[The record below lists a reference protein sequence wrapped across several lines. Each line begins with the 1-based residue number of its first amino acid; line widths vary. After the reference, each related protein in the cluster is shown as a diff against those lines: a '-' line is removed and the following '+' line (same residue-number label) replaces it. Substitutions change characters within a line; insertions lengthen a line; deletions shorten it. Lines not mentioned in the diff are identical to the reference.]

1 MNSLENLE
9 AKLNNKFNEINNS
22 QADIDEKDRDYRDL
36 NEMIDLEIEQL
47 GKIERNR
54 FYYPSISIPEYL
66 VYDAKEKKILALN
79 VNDKKDGYV
88 VTLFDVDHLLE
99 IEKSDYLPV

>member
-22 QADIDEKDRDYRDL
+22 QADINKENRDYSDL
-36 NEMIDLEIEQL
+36 FEMIDLEIERL
-47 GKIERNR
+47 GEIERNR
-54 FYYPSISIPEYL
+54 FYYPSVAEFL
-66 VYDAKEKKILALN
+66 VYDDKEKKILALN

-88 VTLFDVDHLLE
+88 VTLFDVDHSLE